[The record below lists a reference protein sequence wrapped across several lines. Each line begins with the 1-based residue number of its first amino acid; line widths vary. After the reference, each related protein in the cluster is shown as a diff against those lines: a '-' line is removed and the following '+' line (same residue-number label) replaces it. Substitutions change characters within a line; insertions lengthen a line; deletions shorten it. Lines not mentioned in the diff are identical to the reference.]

1 MRKKINP
8 EILTEIEKIKE
19 HVQKVDEKKMVYK
32 GYKNTYD
39 VTKFETIQSFGEA
52 IETVII
58 TMDISN
64 HEQN

>member
-1 MRKKINP
+1 MYKK
-8 EILTEIEKIKE
+8 LMK
-19 HVQKVDEKKMVYK
+19 KKMVYK

-52 IETVII
+52 IKTGII

-64 HEQN
+64 HERN